1 MTAAAYLLVFWY
13 PEEINVSTRPGPRLG
28 SLMLQGLWWL
38 QLHGSNCSSL
48 VIGVSVMRAST
59 SASQACGLTTLLK
72 GESHSRNNRSAAS
85 LQVSGVFLEVTLL
98 FHCIR
103 ARCTLVTMES
113 LAPEEGHARGA
124 P

>member
-48 VIGVSVMRAST
+48 VNGR
-59 SASQACGLTTLLK
+59 GL
-72 GESHSRNNRSAAS
+72 S
-85 LQVSGVFLEVTLL
+85 LTIS
-98 FHCIR
+98 
-103 ARCTLVTMES
+103 ES
-113 LAPEEGHARGA
+113 LSEYESTGRPAESLCCLPSC
-124 P
+124 